1 MMMNP
6 TMNRIEQLDNFQ
18 DSIQSTEAIDRLR
31 AMQGLRSMPTVQMD
45 KGGSIADTAEN
56 LASYG
61 RFGDSVLLHVRPD
74 ELQGLMSLGNIT
86 YNPITG
92 LPEAFSLKSI
102 TKPFRNIAKS
112 KAFKTLAPIAIGLA
126 APYLLGPA
134 QLGLFSTYAGG
145 MGAVNYGLASAIGGG
160 LGALAAGR
168 RGSDVFKQAALTG
181 ITAGAMKGLSNYGQ
195 QRALAKGLEADAAAK
210 ATSGSSNLQA
220 ATAPPPV
227 EPGSAYVASTPES
240 LAQASNVPGQTAYV
254 DSATTFGAPD
264 NLSTYS
270 NVSDAG
276 SRQLAGLGS
285 DAVRPLGGMV
295 PKDPNYMAQAKSI
308 LAADPTAGTTFN
320 IGKGGISEAAAQE
333 QLQASVNRPFT
344 ERLMDA
350 SVSFDD
356 KGGVNILGTA
366 GKLAKAAAPGE
377 LASLAIDMENAQEEA
392 ERAEEEAAR
401 QRLAELDYE
410 IDTGFGGQTVIR
422 DPSGVVLPAYLSS
435 QDILDIALGRK
446 ARPRLVPGT
455 QFAATRDIV
464 NAEEDVVNA
473 EEGTPGGLQGVLD
486 KAKMLF
492 TRGYEDDEED
502 TEMSDVDEANEIET
516 QEILNQYY
524 KVVKEN
530 PYEVEEIYG
539 PGTGARRLLEEAL
552 NSRGL
557 PSPFSTNKQGGLI
570 SMAQGGEF
578 SGMVPGNG
586 GGMDDNV
593 FMPIQEGNKQVG
605 TLAVSP
611 TEYVVDSYTMA
622 ALGDGNPSEGAKVM
636 DRTIKQ
642 IRQKAYGTMK
652 QPNEIDGLQAL
663 KPMMRRV

>member
-1 MMMNP
+1 
-6 TMNRIEQLDNFQ
+6 
-18 DSIQSTEAIDRLR
+18 
-31 AMQGLRSMPTVQMD
+31 MPTVQMD

-112 KAFKTLAPIAIGLA
+112 KAFKVIAPIAIGLA

-134 QLGLFSTYAGG
+134 QAGLFSTYAGG
-145 MGAVNYGLASAIGGG
+145 MGAINYGLASAIGGG

-220 ATAPPPV
+220 GTSQ
-227 EPGSAYVASTPES
+227 GSAYVASTPES
-240 LAQASNVPGQTAYV
+240 MALNAPGGIPSQTAYV

-270 NVSDAG
+270 NVPDAG

-285 DAVRPLGGMV
+285 DIRPVAGPVAVE
-295 PKDPNYMAQAKSI
+295 PNYMAQAKSI

-344 ERLMDA
+344 ERLMDSA
-350 SVSFDD
+350 VSFDD
-356 KGGVNILGTA
+356 KGGINVLGTA
-366 GKLAKAAAPGE
+366 GKLAKAVAPGE
-377 LASLAIDMENAQEEA
+377 LAGTAIDMENAMEEA

-401 QRLAELDYE
+401 AQLAQMDYE

-455 QFAATRDIV
+455 QFAATRD
-464 NAEEDVVNA
+464 VVTA
-473 EEGTPGGLQGVLD
+473 EEGTPGGLQGVID

-492 TRGYEDDEED
+492 TRGYEDNEED

-557 PSPFSTNKQGGLI
+557 PSPFKQGGLI

-636 DRTIKQ
+636 DRTVKQ

>member
-31 AMQGLRSMPTVQMD
+31 AMQGLRSMPTVQME

-92 LPEAFSLKSI
+92 LPEAFSLRSI

-112 KAFKTLAPIAIGLA
+112 KAFKVIAPIAIGLA

-134 QLGLFSTYAGG
+134 QAGLFSTYAGG
-145 MGAVNYGLASAIGGG
+145 MGAINYGLASGIGGLVG
-160 LGALAAGR
+160 GYAGGR

-181 ITAGAMKGLSNYGQ
+181 LTAGAMKGLSNYGQ

-210 ATSGSSNLQA
+210 ATSAGGDTLKA
-220 ATAPPPV
+220 ATAV

-270 NVSDAG
+270 NVPDAG

-285 DAVRPLGGMV
+285 DIRPISGAPTAVE
-295 PKDPNYMAQAKSI
+295 PNYMAQAKSI

-320 IGKGGISEAAAQE
+320 IGEGGISDAAARQ
-333 QLQASVNRPFT
+333 QVQASVNRPFT
-344 ERLMDA
+344 ERLIDSA
-350 SVSFDD
+350 VSFDD
-356 KGGVNILGTA
+356 KGGINVLGTA
-366 GKLAKAAAPGE
+366 GKLAKAVAPGE
-377 LASLAIDMENAQEEA
+377 LAGTAIDMENAMEEA

-401 QRLAELDYE
+401 AQLAQMDYE

-455 QFAATRDIV
+455 QFAATRDVATAQQGGGIGSIIYRQQAGSTAVPLDDPAEPLDFIV
-464 NAEEDVVNA
+464 S
-473 EEGTPGGLQGVLD
+473 P
-486 KAKMLF
+486 
-492 TRGYEDDEED
+492 DDEQPVE
-502 TEMSDVDEANEIET
+502 
-516 QEILNQYY
+516 QE
-524 KVVKEN
+524 
-530 PYEVEEIYG
+530 EEIMFMGY
-539 PGTGARRLLEEAL
+539 
-552 NSRGL
+552 
-557 PSPFSTNKQGGLI
+557 PS
-570 SMAQGGEF
+570 
-578 SGMVPGNG
+578 
-586 GGMDDNV
+586 
-593 FMPIQEGNKQVG
+593 
-605 TLAVSP
+605 
-611 TEYVVDSYTMA
+611 
-622 ALGDGNPSEGAKVM
+622 SEIMKIFIIYLMKILKVN
-636 DRTIKQ
+636 I
-642 IRQKAYGTMK
+642 MK
-652 QPNEIDGLQAL
+652 L
-663 KPMMRRV
+663 KYL

>member
-31 AMQGLRSMPTVQMD
+31 AMQGLRSMPTVQME

-112 KAFKTLAPIAIGLA
+112 KAFKVIAPIAIGLA

-134 QLGLFSTYAGG
+134 QAGLFSTYAGG
-145 MGAVNYGLASAIGGG
+145 MGAINYGLASGIGGLVG
-160 LGALAAGR
+160 GYAGGR
-168 RGSDVFKQAALTG
+168 RGSDLFKQAAIQG
-181 ITAGAMKGLSNYGQ
+181 ATAGTLKGISNYSQ

-210 ATSGSSNLQA
+210 ATSGSTNLQA
-220 ATAPPPV
+220 GT
-227 EPGSAYVASTPES
+227 
-240 LAQASNVPGQTAYV
+240 SNVQGSVVAPSDQLIKGGNFDAAGNRITTAYKP
-254 DSATTFGAPD
+254 STTTFGAPD

-276 SRQLAGLGS
+276 SRQLA
-285 DAVRPLGGMV
+285 VE
-295 PKDPNYMAQAKSI
+295 PNYMAQAKDI

-320 IGKGGISEAAAQE
+320 IGEGGISDAAARQ
-333 QLQASVNRPFT
+333 QVQASVNRPFT
-344 ERLMDA
+344 EKLIDSA
-350 SVSFDD
+350 VSFDD
-356 KGGVNILGTA
+356 KGGINVLGTA
-366 GKLAKAAAPGE
+366 GKLAKAVAPGE
-377 LASLAIDMENAQEEA
+377 LAGTAIDMENAMEEA

-401 QRLAELDYE
+401 AQLAQMDYE

-455 QFAATRDIV
+455 QFAATRDVATAQQGGGIGSIIYRQQAGSTAVPLDDPAEPLDFIV
-464 NAEEDVVNA
+464 SPDDEQPVEQEEEIMFMGYPASEISEDVYNLSDEDFESKYNETKIFMIGNLNELGPKIERNERA
-473 EEGTPGGLQGVLD
+473 KGGLVNL
-486 KAKMLF
+486 A
-492 TRGYEDDEED
+492 
-502 TEMSDVDEANEIET
+502 A
-516 QEILNQYY
+516 
-524 KVVKEN
+524 
-530 PYEVEEIYG
+530 
-539 PGTGARRLLEEAL
+539 
-552 NSRGL
+552 
-557 PSPFSTNKQGGLI
+557 
-570 SMAQGGEF
+570 GGEF
-578 SGMVPGNG
+578 SGMVPGQG

-593 FMPIQEGNKQVG
+593 FMPIKKDNEQVG

>member
-31 AMQGLRSMPTVQMD
+31 AMQGLRSMPTVQME

-112 KAFKTLAPIAIGLA
+112 KAFKVIAPIAIGLA

-181 ITAGAMKGLSNYGQ
+181 VTAGAMKGLSNYGQ

-210 ATSGSSNLQA
+210 ATSAGGDTLKA
-220 ATAPPPV
+220 ATAV

-285 DAVRPLGGMV
+285 DIRPIAGPVAVE
-295 PKDPNYMAQAKSI
+295 PNYMEQAKGI

-344 ERLMDA
+344 ERLMDSA
-350 SVSFDD
+350 VSFDD
-356 KGGVNILGTA
+356 KGGINVLGTA
-366 GKLAKAAAPGE
+366 GKLAKAVAPGE
-377 LASLAIDMENAQEEA
+377 LAGTAIDIENAMEEA

-401 QRLAELDYE
+401 AQLAQMDYE

-455 QFAATRDIV
+455 QFAATRD
-464 NAEEDVVNA
+464 VVTA

-502 TEMSDVDEANEIET
+502 TEMSDADEANEIET

-530 PYEVEEIYG
+530 PYEVEQVYA

-557 PSPFSTNKQGGLI
+557 PSPFTTNKLQGGLI

-636 DRTIKQ
+636 DRTVKQ

>member
-112 KAFKTLAPIAIGLA
+112 KAFKTIAPIAIGLA

-220 ATAPPPV
+220 GTSNANIQ
-227 EPGSAYVASTPES
+227 GNAYVASTPEG

-254 DSATTFGAPD
+254 DSAKMFGAPD

-285 DAVRPLGGMV
+285 DIRPISGAPTAVE
-295 PKDPNYMAQAKSI
+295 PNYMAQAKSI

-344 ERLMDA
+344 ERLMDSA
-350 SVSFDD
+350 VSFDD
-356 KGGVNILGTA
+356 KGGINVLGTA
-366 GKLAKAAAPGE
+366 GKLAKAVAPGE
-377 LASLAIDMENAQEEA
+377 LAGTAIDMENAMEEA

-401 QRLAELDYE
+401 AQLAQMDYE

-455 QFAATRDIV
+455 QFAATRD
-464 NAEEDVVNA
+464 VVTA

-486 KAKMLF
+486 KAKMLL

-557 PSPFSTNKQGGLI
+557 PSPFKQGGLI

-593 FMPIQEGNKQVG
+593 FMPIKEGNKQVG

-636 DRTIKQ
+636 DRTVKQ

>member
-31 AMQGLRSMPTVQMD
+31 AMQGLRSMPTVQME

-112 KAFKTLAPIAIGLA
+112 KAFKVIAPIAIGLA

-145 MGAVNYGLASAIGGG
+145 MGAINYGLASGIGGLVG
-160 LGALAAGR
+160 GYAGGR
-168 RGSDVFKQAALTG
+168 RGSDLFKQAAIQG
-181 ITAGAMKGLSNYGQ
+181 VTAGAMKGLSNYSQ

-210 ATSGSSNLQA
+210 ATSGSSISKA
-220 ATAPPPV
+220 
-227 EPGSAYVASTPES
+227 ASTPPPTPSDSSFLTSSDYVGPGAEIARS
-240 LAQASNVPGQTAYV
+240 PVITPTGYTDTLGDALAKQNLATSQT
-254 DSATTFGAPD
+254 
-264 NLSTYS
+264 LSTTS
-270 NVSDAG
+270 
-276 SRQLAGLGS
+276 
-285 DAVRPLGGMV
+285 
-295 PKDPNYMAQAKSI
+295 PNYMAQAKDI

-320 IGKGGISEAAAQE
+320 IGEGGISDAAARQ
-333 QLQASVNRPFT
+333 QVQASVNRPFT

-356 KGGVNILGTA
+356 KGGINVLGTA
-366 GKLAKAAAPGE
+366 GKLAKAVAPGE
-377 LASLAIDMENAQEEA
+377 LAGTAIDMENAMEEA

-401 QRLAELDYE
+401 AQLAQMDYE

-435 QDILDIALGRK
+435 QDILDIALGKK

-455 QFAATRDIV
+455 QFAATRDVATAQQGGGIGSIIYRQQAGSTAVPLDDPAEPLDFIV
-464 NAEEDVVNA
+464 SPDDEQPVEQEEEIMFMGYPASEISEDVYNLSDEDFESKYNETKIFMIGNLNELGPKIERNERA
-473 EEGTPGGLQGVLD
+473 KGGLVNL
-486 KAKMLF
+486 A
-492 TRGYEDDEED
+492 
-502 TEMSDVDEANEIET
+502 A
-516 QEILNQYY
+516 
-524 KVVKEN
+524 
-530 PYEVEEIYG
+530 
-539 PGTGARRLLEEAL
+539 
-552 NSRGL
+552 
-557 PSPFSTNKQGGLI
+557 
-570 SMAQGGEF
+570 GGEF

-636 DRTIKQ
+636 DRTVKQ